1 MNNSK
6 LKFGNNSIDKN
17 KTHWNLDTIGNEIFH
32 DLNGSVTLSV
42 IQETL
47 KGIIPRYENARIQT
61 YIPILIRREAEKL
74 LQAMQDSLATPF
86 IEIKESEIWIDHS
99 DNRVNDR

>member
-6 LKFGNNSIDKN
+6 LKFSNNSIN
-17 KTHWNLDTIGNEIFH
+17 KKTDWNIDTIGNEIFH
-32 DLNGSVTLSV
+32 DLNGSVNISV

-74 LQAMQDSLATPF
+74 LQAMQDPLATPF
-86 IEIKESEIWIDHS
+86 IEINESETWIDHS

>member
-1 MNNSK
+1 MNTSK
-6 LKFGNNSIDKN
+6 LKFGNNSINKN
-17 KTHWNLDTIGNEIFH
+17 KTDWNIDTIGNEIFH
-32 DLNGSVTLSV
+32 DLNGSVNISV

-86 IEIKESEIWIDHS
+86 IEINESETWIDHS